1 MTKETAKDTPQ
12 ASKWSDETIVEL
24 YWQRD
29 ETAIQATGEKY
40 GRYLYTIAYNI
51 IHDSMDCEECLND
64 TYLGTW
70 NAIPPAKPTIL
81 QAFLSK
87 IMRNV
92 ATDKYRARHAASRI
106 PCELTVSLD
115 ELGDTLGHAS
125 TMEHEYNTHKLAELL
140 NTYLR
145 GLSSQ
150 DEFVFV
156 CRYYYADRVV
166 DIAKMLDVSPNT
178 VYRELKSIR
187 EGLRACLE
195 KEGFEF

>member
-140 NTYLR
+140 NIYLR

>member
-12 ASKWSDETIVEL
+12 TSKWSDESIVEL

-115 ELGDTLGHAS
+115 ELGDAIGHTS
-125 TMEHEYNTHKLAELL
+125 TMEHEYTTHKLSELL

>member
-92 ATDKYRARHAASRI
+92 ATDKYRARHVASRI